1 MLVGGQQK
9 CWLGSHV
16 PLCAHVHTH
25 ARGAR
30 QHPAQHTHES
40 DEARGGALHP
50 AQHTHESDEAHA
62 ALIARPLCPCC
73 TRSSRRKTLRPAR
86 FSPPCPSCTASW
98 AWPTSS
104 RCARYS
110 WTCTRPPMR
119 SCPPW
124 LDCRLCCPT
133 SMRECAARARMFC
146 VACVCVCAVRV
157 HVLRVRACV
166 ACVACACVRMC
177 VCKRAQTYACCV
189 TVFKVYQTL
198 GTGESLSVGMDQ
210 SLRVCGSQWRA
221 LV

>member
-1 MLVGGQQK
+1 
-9 CWLGSHV
+9 
-16 PLCAHVHTH
+16 
-25 ARGAR
+25 
-30 QHPAQHTHES
+30 
-40 DEARGGALHP
+40 
-50 AQHTHESDEAHA
+50 
-62 ALIARPLCPCC
+62 
-73 TRSSRRKTLRPAR
+73 
-86 FSPPCPSCTASW
+86 
-98 AWPTSS
+98 
-104 RCARYS
+104 
-110 WTCTRPPMR
+110 
-119 SCPPW
+119 
-124 LDCRLCCPT
+124 
-133 SMRECAARARMFC
+133 MFC